1 MTRER
6 ENIDSHIGLCLGGG
20 GGLGFLHIGLFQALE
35 ELGIRP
41 GLIAGTSA
49 GAAFGALYAIGK
61 TIPEMKQIMKGF
73 KWNKIVAPAIPH
85 RGFLSTYRMEAF
97 FKKNI
102 GDCDVSELPIRL
114 KIAAVDVYSGELA
127 AFSKGPL
134 EKCLAAACA
143 IPGFFQPV
151 VINGHSYYDA
161 SGMYNLPIELM
172 HGENLKTIIA
182 GNTIS
187 QHSLMKTLK
196 TPQDVYYQAYLIRS
210 VTLTK
215 WRTRDEGWPGRKDE
229 KIVMIDYRS
238 KGTSLL
244 SPDQCM
250 AFIDDTRSQSLK
262 ALSKVFGP
270 RVED

>member
-1 MTRER
+1 MSSKRT
-6 ENIDSHIGLCLGGG
+6 DVDMSVGLCLGGG
-20 GGLGFLHIGLFQALE
+20 GGLGFLHLGLFQAME

-49 GAAFGALYAIGK
+49 GAAFGALYAAGK
-61 TIPEMKQIMKGF
+61 TIPEMKSIMKGF

-102 GDCDVSELPIRL
+102 GDCDISDLPIRL
-114 KIAAVDVYSGELA
+114 KIAAVDVHSGELM
-127 AFSKGPL
+127 AFDKGPL
-134 EKCLAAACA
+134 WKCLAASCA

-151 VINGHSYYDA
+151 IINKQAYYDA

-187 QHSLMKTLK
+187 RDSLMKKLK

-238 KGTSLL
+238 MGTSLL
-244 SPDQCM
+244 SLEECM
-250 AFIDDTRSQSLK
+250 GYIDDTRSESIK

-270 RVED
+270 KAEN